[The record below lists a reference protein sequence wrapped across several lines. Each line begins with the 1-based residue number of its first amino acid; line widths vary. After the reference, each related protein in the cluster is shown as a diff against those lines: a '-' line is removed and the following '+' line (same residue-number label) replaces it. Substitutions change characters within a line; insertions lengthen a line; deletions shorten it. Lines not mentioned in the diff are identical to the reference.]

1 MNETLIVD
9 IGGTKTNLAFLTSSN
24 NDIKILSSHIF
35 PTNSKP
41 ASQIEEISNHVSKM
55 GYKTQ
60 SLSLSLPGVWSS
72 NGVLLE
78 SNNLKNWLGYEFI
91 NNLKQALNIKD
102 CIWETDVICG
112 ALGEYHYGAG
122 TGQDQSPGNSLDN
135 SLLYLNLGTGIGAA
149 LINNGK
155 PFKSKSHLTLRMQKL
170 LLPIEDELTSA
181 TDLLSG
187 NGLLKSTKYS
197 SIEELYNLYKKGEPE
212 TYEIILK
219 SQLQLSCWII
229 NLFYLFAPE
238 VIVLNGG
245 LTYDWTVL
253 CEEAIDIANEE
264 LNNQVKIV
272 PGSLKEQAPI
282 YGAYV
287 NSTNTICHSER

>member
-1 MNETLIVD
+1 MNETLIID
-9 IGGTKTNLAFLTSSN
+9 IGGTKTNIAFVTSSN
-24 NDIKILSSHIF
+24 NNVKILSSHIF
-35 PTNSKP
+35 STNLKP
-41 ASQIEEISNHVSKM
+41 SSQIEEILNHVSKM
-55 GYKTQ
+55 GHKAQ
-60 SLSLSLPGVWSS
+60 SLSLSLPGAWNS

-78 SNNLKNWLGYEFI
+78 SNNLKSWIGYEFI
-91 NNLKQALNIKD
+91 NNLKQALNIKNYT
-102 CIWETDVICG
+102 WETDVICG
-112 ALGEYHYGAG
+112 ALGEYHYGSGNA
-122 TGQDQSPGNSLDN
+122 QDQ
-135 SLLYLNLGTGIGAA
+135 SLLYLNLGTGVGAA
-149 LINNGK
+149 LVNNGK

-170 LLPIEDELTSA
+170 LLPVEDELDSA

-187 NGLLKSTKYS
+187 NGLLKSMNYS
-197 SIEELYNLYKKGEPE
+197 SIEELYDLYKKGEPE

-229 NLFYLFAPE
+229 NLFYLFAPD

-272 PGSLKEQAPI
+272 PSLLKEQAPI
-282 YGAYV
+282 YGAYL
-287 NSTNTICHSER
+287 NLRSEQSKLFTT